1 MDLKRRKSI
10 DRTHAKLSY
19 NPFAAFF
26 SSSRRCHRLLFVFSF
41 NILLQLFSS
50 LKVLDTFLS
59 DTLFRFIPMGF
70 IYSCKNI
77 SQFELNSLLKQEHH
91 DPEVR
96 RTLYFQFSCQI
107 LYIIQFCT
115 IYTML
120 YCPNVYALLMKIVSI
135 TDCLKMYLFL
145 LYFGAQYINCQA

>member
-1 MDLKRRKSI
+1 MYGPQKEKINI

-19 NPFAAFF
+19 RPFAVFF

-50 LKVLDTFLS
+50 LEVLDTFLS

-77 SQFELNSLLKQEHH
+77 SQFELNSSRKQEHH

-96 RTLYFQFSCQI
+96 RTLYFQFSRQI
-107 LYIIQFCT
+107 LYIIQFCA

-120 YCPNVYALLMKIVSI
+120 YCPNVYALLMKIV
-135 TDCLKMYLFL
+135 
-145 LYFGAQYINCQA
+145 